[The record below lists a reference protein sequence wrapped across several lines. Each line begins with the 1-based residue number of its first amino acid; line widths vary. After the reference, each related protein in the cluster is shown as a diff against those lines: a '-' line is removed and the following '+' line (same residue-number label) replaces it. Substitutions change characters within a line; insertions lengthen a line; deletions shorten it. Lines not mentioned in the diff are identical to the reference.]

1 MISLSALPHTWL
13 IDIDGTI
20 LRHNGNKI
28 DQEEILPGVKNFWSS
43 IPNKDSIILLTARSS
58 DYRDKTINL
67 FNNFGLRFNHII
79 FDLPVGERILINDIK
94 PMGLLTAIS
103 INIERDV
110 GLKNLNL
117 TFQENL

>member
-117 TFQENL
+117 SFQENL